1 MDVVVSTGADQGF
14 SNSFEKTGR
23 KSPRTTF
30 FASIGGDEIFSSDVS
45 MTYQFVYSIGCSSSW
60 LL

>member
-1 MDVVVSTGADQGF
+1 MDVVVVSSGADQGF
-14 SNSFEKTGR
+14 SKSFEKTGT

-45 MTYQFVYSIGCSSSW
+45 LTYQCVYT
-60 LL
+60 L